1 MIRDL
6 NKVYFEN
13 RGFLTD
19 YHLMQNEL
27 FTEEEQTEFPAKRL
41 DISARYQGVK
51 ISFASLLLHLEEDIT
66 ELENLI
72 KDGDREL
79 FEDILANT
87 VSRKNPWKD

>member
-51 ISFASLLLHLEEDIT
+51 ISFASLLC
-66 ELENLI
+66 
-72 KDGDREL
+72 
-79 FEDILANT
+79 ILKKT
-87 VSRKNPWKD
+87 LQSWRI